1 MPDSRLIDQAGSILL
16 YVAPGFFARLS
27 YQARS
32 RSESG
37 DLYALVVSVA
47 ASVPVV
53 AAGHAL
59 ASWWSVSTAPTSIAY
74 VAMLL
79 SIAVVVGYLAAFVRD
94 REFVRGGLRRIGL
107 PYGPEATVIERT
119 IFKMPVDAEVNVL
132 FKDGRIASG
141 IPTKGTN
148 PADQGDTRELYLAWP
163 RWWSE
168 GGESWVNNTKADNSD
183 ESPECWSTSTR
194 SRRSSSRRSLSSR
207 C

>member
-1 MPDSRLIDQAGSILL
+1 VPDSRLIDQAGSILL

-27 YQARS
+27 YQARFPQ
-32 RSESG
+32 RESG

-79 SIAVVVGYLAAFVRD
+79 TIAVVVGYLAAFVRD
-94 REFVRGGLRRIGL
+94 REFVRGGLRHIGL

-119 IFKMPVDAEVNVL
+119 IFKMPVNAEVNVL

-168 GGESWVNNTKADNSD
+168 DGESWVNNTKADNSD
-183 ESPECWSTSTR
+183 EVAGMLVNLDEVAAVELKKEPQ
-194 SRRSSSRRSLSSR
+194 
-207 C
+207 